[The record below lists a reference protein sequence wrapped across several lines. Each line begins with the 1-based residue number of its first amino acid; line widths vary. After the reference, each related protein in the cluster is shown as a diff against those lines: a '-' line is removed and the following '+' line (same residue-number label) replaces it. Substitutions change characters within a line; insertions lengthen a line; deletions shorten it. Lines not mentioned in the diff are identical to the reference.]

1 MEYQIK
7 YRRKIGRWPTVIP
20 VGADSIRPQGP
31 CKDRID
37 VGIDPYK
44 IPFNK
49 YAGPDTHIGRTF
61 YFFVNSVS
69 AA

>member
-1 MEYQIK
+1 M
-7 YRRKIGRWPTVIP
+7 IP
-20 VGADSIRPQGP
+20 VGADSIRPQSP
-31 CKDRID
+31 CEDRLD

-49 YAGPDTHIGRTF
+49 YVGPDTHIEPKF